1 MTFTQV
7 IKRWVPSALRGPIRY
22 YGLRASALVQL
33 LRERRIPLKPGDIP
47 IPPPLLRYRVHGS
60 LDPDSFLNVGR
71 NCALDLENSLR
82 LIGKDWHVFN
92 NVLDFGCGC
101 GRVLRHFCDLPEK
114 CQLYGTDVDRE
125 AIEWCRS
132 KLRRVNVAI
141 NDPLPPLPFAAGTFD
156 LVYALSVFTHL
167 NEDYQFAWL
176 SELKRVAKP
185 GGTLILTTQ
194 GAYAQKVALHEGHL
208 FPTELEAL
216 QHAGF
221 FFKTFK
227 KGRFK
232 LDSLP
237 DFYQIAFHTRQYVT
251 EVWTRFFRL
260 QHYAERGL
268 NGHQDLA
275 LLCNE

>member
-1 MTFTQV
+1 MTFRQA
-7 IKRWVPSALRGPIRY
+7 IKRCVPGVLRGPIGY
-22 YGLRASALVQL
+22 YGLRASALVQV
-33 LRERRIPLKPGDIP
+33 LRERKIALKSGDLP

-71 NCALDLENSLR
+71 NCAIDLNNSLR
-82 LIGKDWHVFN
+82 LIGKDLRAFN

-101 GRVLRHFCDLPEK
+101 GRVLRHLGDRPEN

-132 KLRRVNVAI
+132 KLRRVDAI
-141 NDPLPPLPFAAGTFD
+141 VNDPLPPLPFPAGTFD
-156 LVYALSVFTHL
+156 FVYALSVFTHL
-167 NEDYQFAWL
+167 DEDRQFAWL
-176 SELKRVAKP
+176 KELKRVAKP
-185 GGTLILTTQ
+185 RATLILTTQ
-194 GAYAQKVALHEGHL
+194 GAYAQAIALREGHL
-208 FPTELEAL
+208 APPELETL
-216 QHAGF
+216 ESTGF
-221 FFKTFK
+221 FFKTFR

-251 EVWTRFFRL
+251 EVWTRFFAL

-268 NGHQDLA
+268 NGHQDLV
-275 LLCNE
+275 LLCND